1 MRFGPAARIVPSLL
15 PFALTATG
23 GAAFSAVCAPDDAV
37 LVARVAEDALL
48 LDLLLLPQPLR
59 IAAMTVAA
67 PIARWCC
74 LTLCLLG
81 RETSVSCNRRETS
94 VSCNQDASRR

>member
-15 PFALTATG
+15 PFALTDTG
-23 GAAFSAVCAPDDAV
+23 GAAFSAVCAPEDAV
-37 LVARVAEDALL
+37 LVVAGVAEDALL

-67 PIARWCC
+67 AIARWCC
-74 LTLCLLG
+74 LTL
-81 RETSVSCNRRETS
+81 
-94 VSCNQDASRR
+94 AS